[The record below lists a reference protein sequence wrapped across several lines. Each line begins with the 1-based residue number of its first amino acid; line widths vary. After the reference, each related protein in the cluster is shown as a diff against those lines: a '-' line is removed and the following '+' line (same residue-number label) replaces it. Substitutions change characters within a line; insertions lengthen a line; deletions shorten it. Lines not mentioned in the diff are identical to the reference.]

1 MKLPHYRVTWI
12 PNDAVAEY
20 ERKHGTDWDCA
31 HMFAECERARNF
43 QTEASA
49 ARFAAE
55 VAADTHI
62 GCANVHR
69 VDLSAIDELAALG
82 DTDDTL
88 LYDVE
93 PQTTTTGSK

>member
-1 MKLPHYRVTWI
+1 MKLPHYRVRWV

-20 ERKHGTDWDCA
+20 ERKYGTDWDCA
-31 HMFAECERARNF
+31 HMFAECEHARNF

-49 ARFAAE
+49 ARFAE
-55 VAADTHI
+55 KVAADTHT
-62 GCANVHR
+62 GCADVYR

-82 DTDDTL
+82 DTDATL

-93 PQTTTTGSK
+93 PQATTGD